1 MIWIYLNGK
10 PARQFY
16 RDPRAASLLSTLIA
30 RHEVLKSVSPLRD
43 DATGETSN
51 LTIELDNRGRALTAM
66 FARPPIGD
74 EVTVYDDSSA
84 VFEGIVQRVRL
95 AGDVAVLECVA

>member
-1 MIWIYLNGK
+1 MIWAYLNGR

-16 RDPRAASLLSTLIA
+16 RDSRTSSLLSTALA

-51 LTIELDNRGRALTAM
+51 LTIELDNRGRALTSL
-66 FARPPIGD
+66 FARPPIGA
-74 EVTVYDDSSA
+74 EITVYDDSAA
-84 VFEGIVQRVRL
+84 VFEGIVSRVRL
-95 AGDVAVLECVA
+95 SGDSVSLECVA